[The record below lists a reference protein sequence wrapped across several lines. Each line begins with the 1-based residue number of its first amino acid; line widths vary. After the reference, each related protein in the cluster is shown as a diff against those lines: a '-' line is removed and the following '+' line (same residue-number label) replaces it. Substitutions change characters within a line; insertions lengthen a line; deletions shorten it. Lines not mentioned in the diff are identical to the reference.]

1 MRFIM
6 LRLATLIM
14 GLFALSCAPALSET
28 YYVAP
33 LGAVVSGTPDG
44 TESKPFLSLEAAFA
58 SGKVKGGDTL
68 LLKDG
73 AYGAVTIKANAAFD
87 VPVEIASQNGKA
99 AQMDSILLAETTRN
113 LIFRNLSVWPKDPAT
128 GEAYLIRSYNMTSN
142 ITLDGLDIRSELD
155 SGNYMQWDSAKWEAR
170 KFSGILLEG
179 PQSLVIRSR
188 LTGIRH
194 GIMVLNDSKII
205 DNVIDGYNGDGL
217 RAFSRSTVRGNRVFN
232 CVQTDGNHADGFQS
246 YSLDG
251 VPVTDLVMENNI
263 IIEWIGAADH
273 PLRCSLQG
281 VGLFDGPYDNL
292 TIINNLVSATQ
303 YHGISVYGARG
314 AKIINNTVVNSLGL
328 VGKYPYIAV
337 HPRKDGT
344 PTTDVLVANNI
355 AMSIQGI
362 ASDVDRI
369 VFRNNS
375 LVGIPSQVFEN
386 LAVFDY
392 RPKAS
397 SGLVDTGDATVAPPT
412 DVMGQKRPSGPLPD
426 RGAYEVQGETTLA
439 PEPVVP
445 VEGIAPPPDTTT
457 DGSTSTGG
465 TTTEPVVPVEDPALP
480 TDTITEGST
489 STGGTTTEP
498 VVPVEDPALPTD
510 TITEGSTS
518 TGGTTTT
525 TTSPGGAK
533 SIRIK
538 LGGSKKTS
546 SLDPL
551 TGQSSSTKR
560 IELK

>member
-1 MRFIM
+1 
-6 LRLATLIM
+6 M
-14 GLFALSCAPALSET
+14 GLFALSCAPAFSET

-44 TESKPFLSLEAAFA
+44 TESKPFVSIETAFA

-99 AQMDSILLAETTRN
+99 AQMDSILLTGTTRN
-113 LIFRNLSVWPKDPAT
+113 LILRNLSVWPSDPTT
-128 GEAYLIRSYNMTSN
+128 GALYLIRSYDTTSN

-170 KFSGILLEG
+170 KFSGILLAG
-179 PQSLVIRSR
+179 PRSLVTRNR

-194 GIMVLNDSKII
+194 GIIVFNDSKIV

-217 RAFSRSTVRGNRVFN
+217 RAFSRGVVRGNRVIN
-232 CVQTDGNHADGFQS
+232 CVQTDANHPDGFQS
-246 YSLDG
+246 YRFDG
-251 VPVTDLVMENNI
+251 APVTDLVIEGNI

-273 PLRCSLQG
+273 PLRCALQG

-292 TIINNLVSATQ
+292 TIINNLVSTTH

-314 AKIINNTVVNSLGL
+314 AMIINNTVVNTLGL

-337 HPRKDGT
+337 HPTKGGV
-344 PTTDVLVANNI
+344 PPTDVLVANNI

-362 ASDVDRI
+362 ASDVNRI
-369 VFRNNS
+369 VFRDNS

-386 LAVFDY
+386 LATFDY

-397 SGLVDTGDATVAPPT
+397 SGFVDTGDATVAPPT

-426 RGAYEVQGETTLA
+426 RGAYELQGEAA
-439 PEPVVP
+439 PAPAPVLP
-445 VEGIAPPPDTTT
+445 VEGPAPLPDTTT

-465 TTTEPVVPVEDPALP
+465 TTTPPPD
-480 TDTITEGST
+480 
-489 STGGTTTEP
+489 TTT
-498 VVPVEDPALPTD
+498 D
-510 TITEGSTS
+510 GSTS

-538 LGGSKKTS
+538 PGVSKKTS

-551 TGQSSSTKR
+551 ASQSTPQSSRTNR
-560 IELK
+560 